1 LGWILL
7 HGGDHQGARAM
18 IELAVTMSP
27 NLSSAHG
34 MLGNT
39 LIFSGSP
46 GEGIASVQTSIRLD
60 PRHSASA
67 FRLQQLVVGHYF
79 SEEYE
84 ASVEAAKQA
93 IRSYPDF
100 PVPHRW
106 LAAALGQLGRVEEAR
121 AALEKA
127 VAMSPDGFRMFVGAP
142 SPWIRSED
150 FTHLLEGLR
159 KAGWQG

>member
-1 LGWILL
+1 
-7 HGGDHQGARAM
+7 
-18 IELAVTMSP
+18 
-27 NLSSAHG
+27 

-46 GEGIASVQTSIRLD
+46 GEGMASVQTSIRLD
-60 PRHSASA
+60 PRHSAPA

-93 IRSYPDF
+93 IRSYPDC

-106 LAAALGQLGRVEEAR
+106 LAAAFGQLGRVEDAR
-121 AALEKA
+121 AALAKA
-127 VAMSPDGFRMFVGAP
+127 IEAGPRARQEAVDWPILILNHIAAGCHHD
-142 SPWIRSED
+142 
-150 FTHLLEGLR
+150 R
-159 KAGWQG
+159 KADTA